1 MNGPKLKW
9 MHMERRMYRIEKI
22 MNQLEYLS
30 EPHLRALLDSLLET
44 TATNEFDLQYKLFP
58 RNV

>member
-1 MNGPKLKW
+1 
-9 MHMERRMYRIEKI
+9 MEIRMYRIEKI
-22 MNQLEYLS
+22 LNHLEYLS
-30 EPHLRALLDSLLET
+30 EPHLRALIDSLLET